1 MKKSLVFQKA
11 LKAAAPVMAGYLVL
25 ALGFG
30 LLLRTQGY
38 GPLWALAMS
47 TVIYAGSMQFLA
59 IDLITGG
66 AGLLTAA
73 LTTLLVNARHL
84 FYGLSMVEEYRDAGR
99 AKPYLIYALSD
110 ETYSIVCHPPRELA
124 DEDRTRY
131 YFYVTLLDQAS
142 WVLGSVLGGVLG
154 GLLRFNSEGLDF
166 ALTALF
172 VTVVTDQWLT
182 EKDHGAAL
190 VGLLAT
196 LLCRRLF
203 GADSFLLPSMLL
215 ILLGLL
221 LLRRRKG
228 ASA

>member
-1 MKKSLVFQKA
+1 MKKNKIFSMA
-11 LKAAAPVMAGYLVL
+11 LKAASPVMAGYLVL
-25 ALGFG
+25 SLGFG

-59 IDLITGG
+59 IDLIAGG

-84 FYGLSMVEEYRDAGR
+84 FYGLSMIEEYRGAGR
-99 AKPYLIYALSD
+99 RKPYLIYALSD
-110 ETYSIVCHPPRELA
+110 ETYSLVCHPPTELTG
-124 DEDRTRY
+124 EEKTRF
-131 YFYVTLLDQAS
+131 YFYVTLLDQSS
-142 WVLGSVLGGVLG
+142 WVIGSVLGGVLG

-182 EKDHGAAL
+182 EKDHSAAL

-196 LLCRRLF
+196 LLCRVLF

-215 ILLGLL
+215 ILIGL

-228 ASA
+228 AGA